1 MLGQHLNPGLSQSN
15 IALLPHDMPPTEM
28 TWFQAFSAKWSAAR
42 HMKQHREHQ
51 HVDANYYRPPV
62 LTSCVQPSTVS
73 TDCTLTLGIRSAK
86 LKEVR

>member
-51 HVDANYYRPPV
+51 HVDAIIGHLYLPHVYSLQPFQ
-62 LTSCVQPSTVS
+62 LTAP
-73 TDCTLTLGIRSAK
+73 
-86 LKEVR
+86 